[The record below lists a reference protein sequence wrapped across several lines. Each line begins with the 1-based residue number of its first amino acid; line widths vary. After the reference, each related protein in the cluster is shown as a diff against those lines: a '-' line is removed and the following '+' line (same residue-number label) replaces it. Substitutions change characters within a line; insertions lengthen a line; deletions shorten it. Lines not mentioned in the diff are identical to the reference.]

1 MAKMLQLRWTRI
13 ETQNGIWFDSN
24 RVILN
29 GVCGI
34 HVEMKGQGNDITAMQ
49 SMTGDKYVS
58 CFQDYFG
65 DLWDKI
71 IPHPGIGQT
80 MKFRVNRLPDYAII
94 RGDVEDGGDVD
105 PDNPEI
111 PMNTFCGSKGEPF
124 RGSDTEL
131 FLGKQM
137 IN

>member
-13 ETQNGIWFDSN
+13 ETQKGIWFDSN
-24 RVILN
+24 RVILH
-29 GVCGI
+29 GICGI

-111 PMNTFCGSKGEPF
+111 PMNTFCGSEGEPF
-124 RGSDTEL
+124 RGNNTEL
-131 FLGKQM
+131 FLGKQP

>member
-1 MAKMLQLRWTRI
+1 MAKILQLRWTRI

-24 RVILN
+24 SVILH
-29 GVCGI
+29 GICGI

-94 RGDVEDGGDVD
+94 MGDVEDGGDVD

-111 PMNTFCGSKGEPF
+111 PMNAFCGSEGELF
-124 RGSDTEL
+124 RGNNTEL
-131 FLGKQM
+131 FLGKQP

>member
-24 RVILN
+24 RVILH
-29 GVCGI
+29 GICGI

-111 PMNTFCGSKGEPF
+111 PMNAFYGSEGEPF
-124 RGSDTEL
+124 RGNNTEL
-131 FLGKQM
+131 FLGKQP

>member
-24 RVILN
+24 RVILH
-29 GVCGI
+29 GICGI

-71 IPHPGIGQT
+71 IPYPGIGQT

-94 RGDVEDGGDVD
+94 RGAVEDGGDVD

-111 PMNTFCGSKGEPF
+111 PMNAFCGSEGEPF
-124 RGSDTEL
+124 RGNNTEL
-131 FLGKQM
+131 FLGKQP

>member
-24 RVILN
+24 TVILH
-29 GVCGI
+29 GICGI

-111 PMNTFCGSKGEPF
+111 PTNTFCGSEGEPF
-124 RGSDTEL
+124 RGNNTEL
-131 FLGKQM
+131 FLGKQP

>member
-24 RVILN
+24 RVILH
-29 GVCGI
+29 GICGI

-111 PMNTFCGSKGEPF
+111 PLNAFYGSEGEPF
-124 RGSDTEL
+124 RGNNTEL
-131 FLGKQM
+131 FLGKQP

>member
-24 RVILN
+24 RVILH
-29 GVCGI
+29 GICGI

-111 PMNTFCGSKGEPF
+111 LMNAFCGSEGEPF
-124 RGSDTEL
+124 RGNNTEL
-131 FLGKQM
+131 FLGKQP

>member
-24 RVILN
+24 RVILH
-29 GVCGI
+29 GICGI

-94 RGDVEDGGDVD
+94 LGDVEDGGDVD
-105 PDNPEI
+105 PDKPEI
-111 PMNTFCGSKGEPF
+111 PMNAFCGSEGELF
-124 RGSDTEL
+124 RGNNTEL
-131 FLGKQM
+131 FLGKQP

>member
-24 RVILN
+24 RVILH
-29 GVCGI
+29 GICGI

-94 RGDVEDGGDVD
+94 SGDVEDGGDVD

-111 PMNTFCGSKGEPF
+111 PMNAFCGSEGELF
-124 RGSDTEL
+124 RGNNTEL
-131 FLGKQM
+131 FLGKQP

>member
-34 HVEMKGQGNDITAMQ
+34 HVEMKGKRNDITAMQ

-94 RGDVEDGGDVD
+94 MGDVEDGGDVD

-111 PMNTFCGSKGEPF
+111 PMNTFCGSEGEPF

>member
-24 RVILN
+24 RVILH
-29 GVCGI
+29 GICGI

-94 RGDVEDGGDVD
+94 RGDVEDGGDVS

-111 PMNTFCGSKGEPF
+111 PMNAFCGSEGEPF
-124 RGSDTEL
+124 RGNNTEL
-131 FLGKQM
+131 FLGKQP

>member
-24 RVILN
+24 RVILH
-29 GVCGI
+29 GICGI
-34 HVEMKGQGNDITAMQ
+34 HVEMKGKGNDITAMQ

-94 RGDVEDGGDVD
+94 MGDVEDGGDVD

-111 PMNTFCGSKGEPF
+111 PMNTFCGSEGEPF

>member
-1 MAKMLQLRWTRI
+1 M
-13 ETQNGIWFDSN
+13 
-24 RVILN
+24 VILH
-29 GVCGI
+29 GICGI

-111 PMNTFCGSKGEPF
+111 PMNAFCGSEGEPF
-124 RGSDTEL
+124 RGNNTEL
-131 FLGKQM
+131 FLGKQP

>member
-24 RVILN
+24 RVILH
-29 GVCGI
+29 GICGI

-94 RGDVEDGGDVD
+94 MGDVEDGGDVD

-111 PMNTFCGSKGEPF
+111 PMNTFCGSEGEPF